1 MAHRGRK
8 GADDALLLALACG
21 ATAENAARSAG
32 VSERTVHR
40 RLSDPAFQQRLQ
52 AVRAD
57 IVQRM
62 SGTATAAGL
71 EALKTLLALQ
81 KEGLPPAVRRAA
93 ARDVLEIGLKLRAH
107 ADFEQRLQALEERLD
122 TDS

>member
-1 MAHRGRK
+1 
-8 GADDALLLALACG
+8 LLLAIACG
-21 ATAENAARSAG
+21 ATAETAARNAG

-40 RLSDPAFQQRLQ
+40 RLADPAFQRRLQ
-52 AVRAD
+52 VVRAD

-81 KEGLPPAVRRAA
+81 KEGVPPTVRRAA
-93 ARDVLEIGLKLRAH
+93 ARDLLEMGFKLRAH
-107 ADFEQRLQALEERLD
+107 ADFAQRLQALEERLN